1 MKKIA
6 FVFMLLAFVACASGN
21 RYLPPE
27 AEQSIGSV
35 ADTSKCIFI
44 KNAYL
49 ESRASVMTHYIQ
61 LNVYN
66 AGGDSYKITST
77 SQENIGGMVNATLVN
92 FEIWKCKKEPG
103 VDAKIKEM
111 SPEPA
116 GYAQKLRELKKLKEE
131 GLLTDKEYEQKRK
144 VIVDGM

>member
-1 MKKIA
+1 MKKLIL
-6 FVFMLLAFVACASGN
+6 VLMLLALLACARGN

-27 AEQSIGSV
+27 AEQSIRSV
-35 ADTSKCIFI
+35 TDTSKCTFI

-92 FEIWKCKKEPG
+92 FEIWKCK
-103 VDAKIKEM
+103 
-111 SPEPA
+111 
-116 GYAQKLRELKKLKEE
+116 
-131 GLLTDKEYEQKRK
+131 
-144 VIVDGM
+144 